1 MNRRDFS
8 LAALGAA
15 GTLGAFSPAGHAL
28 AQGAPT
34 EGQNFVRLSQPAPV
48 TVAADKKIDVVEFF
62 WYGCPHC
69 NALEPL
75 LERWI
80 ARLPADV
87 GFRRVHVGFGAIHQI
102 HQKLFYA
109 LEETGQL
116 PALHKK
122 VFAAMHQQGRRL
134 NTDADISAFIK
145 ENGGDAAKFM
155 DSYKGFSVNTK
166 ATRAKQLSDAY
177 KIDGVPAIGVHG
189 RFYTS
194 ASLPGNGSHE
204 RMLAVAEFLIQRSR
218 QA

>member
-8 LAALGAA
+8 IHSLGALGLTWAGAA
-15 GTLGAFSPAGHAL
+15 S
-28 AQGAPT
+28 AQGTPA
-34 EGQNFVRLSQPAPV
+34 EGQNYVRLASPAPV
-48 TVAADKKIDVVEFF
+48 SVPADKKVDVVEFF

-69 NALEPL
+69 NTLEPM
-75 LERWI
+75 LENWLR
-80 ARLPADV
+80 RLPPDV
-87 GFRRVHVGFGAIHQI
+87 SFRRVHVGFAAIHQV

-116 PALHKK
+116 AALHKK
-122 VFAAMHQQGRRL
+122 VFAALHQQGKRL
-134 NTDADISAFIK
+134 ANESEISAFIK
-145 ENGGDAAKFM
+145 DNGGDAAKFM

-166 ATRAKQLSDAY
+166 AMRARQLSDAY
-177 KIDGVPAIGVHG
+177 KIDGVPSLGVQG

-204 RMLAVAEFLIQRSR
+204 RMLAVADFLIQRSR